1 MKKFLMMMALMLSLV
16 LSINAQTAIET
27 PKFLD
32 NVYVGVEAGATTPL
46 NFVQPFKNVN
56 PVAGVVLGKDLTPV
70 FGVQAEGMTW
80 FQDHNFANSHTAFK
94 AINVGLNG
102 TINLSNLFFG
112 YKGTPRA
119 FEVTTVTGLGWLRIL
134 SDHGLDGTPSNV
146 NGVITAVEDN
156 DELTAKT
163 GLNLAFNLGAK
174 KQHQIYLQPA
184 VMWNLTGYTNR
195 DLTGYTNRDDVQF
208 NKNHAQFAVML
219 GYTYKFKTSNGTH
232 NFKTYD
238 VGAMNNEINRLQA
251 ELAKKPNVVVREIIK
266 EKVVAAENT
275 VWIPFAFD
283 KAELTND
290 AKAILDNLKDV
301 KAVNVD
307 GYASWEDGSNAE
319 HNTALSIVRAH
330 TVTEYLKSIGVNVN
344 KSEGHGAEGI
354 TSQRCVIVS
363 VVK

>member
-16 LSINAQTAIET
+16 LSVNAQTAIET
-27 PKFLD
+27 PKILD
-32 NVYVGVEAGATTPL
+32 NVYIGVEAGATTPL
-46 NFVQPFKNVN
+46 NFVQPFKNIN
-56 PVAGVVLGKDLTPV
+56 PVAGIVLGKDLTPV

-102 TINLSNLFFG
+102 TVNLSNLFLG
-112 YKGTPRA
+112 YNGAPRK
-119 FEVTTVTGLGWLRIL
+119 FEVTTVTGLGWLSIL
-134 SDHGLDGTPSNV
+134 GDDNL
-146 NGVITAVEDN
+146 NGQNGIEDN

-163 GLNLAFNLGAK
+163 GLNLAFNLGSK
-174 KQHQIYLQPA
+174 KQHQVYLQPA
-184 VMWNLTGYTNR
+184 VMWNLTGYV
-195 DLTGYTNRDDVQF
+195 NRDDVQF

-219 GYTYKFKTSNGTH
+219 GYAYKFKTSNGTH

-251 ELAKKPNVVVREIIK
+251 ELAKKPNVVVKEIIK
-266 EKVVAAENT
+266 ERVVAAENT
-275 VWIPFAFD
+275 VWVPFAFD

-290 AKAILDNLKDV
+290 AKAILNNLKNV
-301 KAVNVD
+301 KTVNVD

>member
-1 MKKFLMMMALMLSLV
+1 MVMKKFLMMMALMLSLV
-16 LSINAQTAIET
+16 LSVNAQTAIET

-102 TINLSNLFFG
+102 TVNLSNLFLEYNG
-112 YKGTPRA
+112 APRK
-119 FEVTTVTGLGWLRIL
+119 FEVTTVTGIGWLSIL
-134 SDHGLDGTPSNV
+134 GDDNL
-146 NGVITAVEDN
+146 NGQNGIEDN

-195 DLTGYTNRDDVQF
+195 DDVQF
-208 NKNHAQFAVML
+208 NKNHAQFAIML

-251 ELAKKPNVVVREIIK
+251 ELAKKPNVVVKEIIR
-266 EKVVAAENT
+266 EKFVPAENT
-275 VWIPFAFD
+275 VWVPFAFD

-290 AKAILDNLKDV
+290 AKAILNNLKNI
-301 KAVNVD
+301 KTVNVD

-319 HNTALSIVRAH
+319 HNTALSIARAH
-330 TVTEYLKSIGVNVN
+330 TVTEYLKSIGVNVKN
-344 KSEGHGAEGI
+344 SEGHGAEGI

>member
-16 LSINAQTAIET
+16 LSVNAQTAIET
-27 PKFLD
+27 PKFFD
-32 NVYVGVEAGATTPL
+32 NVYVGVEAGATTPMT
-46 NFVQPFKNVN
+46 FVQPFKNIN
-56 PVAGVVLGKDLTPV
+56 PVVGIVLGKDLTPV
-70 FGVQAEGMTW
+70 FGIQAEGMGW
-80 FQDHNFANSHTAFK
+80 FQDHNFANSHTTIK
-94 AINVGLNG
+94 AINVGVNG

-134 SDHGLDGTPSNV
+134 SDHGLV
-146 NGVITAVEDN
+146 EHLLINGVITAVEDN

-163 GLNLAFNLGAK
+163 GLNLAFNFGAK

-184 VMWNLTGYTNR
+184 VMWN
-195 DLTGYTNRDDVQF
+195 LTGYTNRDDVQF

-251 ELAKKPNVVVREIIK
+251 ELAKKPNVVVKEIIR
-266 EKVVAAENT
+266 EKFVPAENT
-275 VWIPFAFD
+275 VWVPFAFD

-290 AKAILDNLKDV
+290 AKAILNNLKNV
-301 KAVNVD
+301 KTVNVD

-319 HNTALSIVRAH
+319 HNTALSIARAH
-330 TVTEYLKSIGVNVN
+330 TVTEYLKSIGVNVTN
-344 KSEGHGAEGI
+344 SEGHGAEGI

>member
-16 LSINAQTAIET
+16 LSVNAQTAIET

-46 NFVQPFKNVN
+46 NFVQPFKNIN
-56 PVAGVVLGKDLTPV
+56 QVAGVVLGKDLTPV

-102 TINLSNLFFG
+102 TVNLSNLFLEYNG
-112 YKGTPRA
+112 APRK
-119 FEVTTVTGLGWLRIL
+119 FEVTTVTGIGWLSIL
-134 SDHGLDGTPSNV
+134 GDDNINGT
-146 NGVITAVEDN
+146 NGIEDN

-184 VMWNLTGYTNR
+184 VMWN
-195 DLTGYTNRDDVQF
+195 LTGYTNRDDVQF

-251 ELAKKPNVVVREIIK
+251 ELAKKPNVVVREIIR
-266 EKVVAAENT
+266 EKFIPAENT
-275 VWIPFAFD
+275 VWVPFAFD

-290 AKAILDNLKDV
+290 AKAILNNLKNV
-301 KAVNVD
+301 KTVNVD

-319 HNTALSIVRAH
+319 HNTALSIARAH

-344 KSEGHGAEGI
+344 NSEGHGAEGI

>member
-102 TINLSNLFFG
+102 TVNLSNLFLEYNG
-112 YKGTPRA
+112 APRK
-119 FEVTTVTGLGWLRIL
+119 FEVTTITGIGWLSIL
-134 SDHGLDGTPSNV
+134 GDDNL
-146 NGVITAVEDN
+146 NGQNGIEDN

-184 VMWNLTGYTNR
+184 VMWN
-195 DLTGYTNRDDVQF
+195 LTGYTNRDDVQF

-251 ELAKKPNVVVREIIK
+251 ELAKKPNVVVKEIIR
-266 EKVVAAENT
+266 EKFVPAENT
-275 VWIPFAFD
+275 VWVPFAFD

-290 AKAILDNLKDV
+290 AKAILNNLKNV
-301 KAVNVD
+301 KTVNVD

-319 HNTALSIVRAH
+319 HNKALSIARAH

-344 KSEGHGAEGI
+344 NSEGHGAEGI

>member
-16 LSINAQTAIET
+16 LSVNAQTAIET

-102 TINLSNLFFG
+102 TVNLSNLFLEYNG
-112 YKGTPRA
+112 APRK
-119 FEVTTVTGLGWLRIL
+119 FEVTTVTGIGWLSIL
-134 SDHGLDGTPSNV
+134 GDDNL
-146 NGVITAVEDN
+146 NGRNGIEDN

-184 VMWNLTGYTNR
+184 VMWN
-195 DLTGYTNRDDVQF
+195 LTGYTNRDDVQF

-251 ELAKKPNVVVREIIK
+251 ELAKKPNVVVKEIIR
-266 EKVVAAENT
+266 EKVVPAENT
-275 VWIPFAFD
+275 VWVPFAFD
-283 KAELTND
+283 KAELTNET
-290 AKAILDNLKDV
+290 KAILNNLKNV
-301 KAVNVD
+301 RTVNVD

>member
-46 NFVQPFKNVN
+46 NFVQPFKNIN
-56 PVAGVVLGKDLTPV
+56 PVAGIVLGKDLTPV

-102 TINLSNLFFG
+102 TVNLSNLFLEYNG
-112 YKGTPRA
+112 APRK
-119 FEVTTVTGLGWLRIL
+119 FEVTTVTGISWLSILGDDNI
-134 SDHGLDGTPSNV
+134 
-146 NGVITAVEDN
+146 NGQNGIEDN

-184 VMWNLTGYTNR
+184 VMWN
-195 DLTGYTNRDDVQF
+195 LTGYTNRDDVQF

-251 ELAKKPNVVVREIIK
+251 ELAKKPNVIVKEIIR
-266 EKVVAAENT
+266 EKFVPAENT
-275 VWIPFAFD
+275 VWVPFAFD

-290 AKAILDNLKDV
+290 AKAILNNLKNV
-301 KAVNVD
+301 KTVNVD

>member
-16 LSINAQTAIET
+16 LSVNAQTAIET
-27 PKFLD
+27 PKILD
-32 NVYVGVEAGATTPL
+32 NVYIGVEAGATTPL
-46 NFVQPFKNVN
+46 NFVQPFKNIN
-56 PVAGVVLGKDLTPV
+56 PVAGIVLGKDLTPV

-102 TINLSNLFFG
+102 TVNLSNLFLG
-112 YKGTPRA
+112 YNGAPRK
-119 FEVTTVTGLGWLRIL
+119 FEVTTVTGLGWLSIL
-134 SDHGLDGTPSNV
+134 GDDNL
-146 NGVITAVEDN
+146 NGQNGIEDN

-163 GLNLAFNLGAK
+163 GLNLAFNLGSK
-174 KQHQIYLQPA
+174 KQHQVYLQPA
-184 VMWNLTGYTNR
+184 VMWNLTGYV
-195 DLTGYTNRDDVQF
+195 NRDDVQF

-219 GYTYKFKTSNGTH
+219 GYAYKFKTSNGTH

-251 ELAKKPNVVVREIIK
+251 ELAKKPNVVVKEIIK
-266 EKVVAAENT
+266 ERVVAAENT
-275 VWIPFAFD
+275 VWVPFAFD
-283 KAELTND
+283 KAELTNN
-290 AKAILDNLKDV
+290 AKAILNNLKNV
-301 KAVNVD
+301 KTVNVD

>member
-1 MKKFLMMMALMLSLV
+1 MVKKKFLMMMALMLSLV
-16 LSINAQTAIET
+16 LSVNAQTAIET
-27 PKFLD
+27 PKILD

-46 NFVQPFKNVN
+46 NFVQPFKNIN

-102 TINLSNLFFG
+102 TVNLSNLFLG
-112 YKGTPRA
+112 YNGAPRK
-119 FEVTTVTGLGWLRIL
+119 FEVTTVTGIGWLSIL
-134 SDHGLDGTPSNV
+134 GDDNLNGLSG
-146 NGVITAVEDN
+146 IEDN

-163 GLNLAFNLGAK
+163 GLNFAFNLGSK
-174 KQHQIYLQPA
+174 HQVYLQPA
-184 VMWNLTGYTNR
+184 VMWN
-195 DLTGYTNRDDVQF
+195 LTGYTNRDDVQF

-219 GYTYKFKTSNGTH
+219 GYAYKFKTSNGTH
-232 NFKTYD
+232 NFKIYD
-238 VGAMNNEINRLQA
+238 VGAMNNEINYLRA
-251 ELAKKPNVVVREIIK
+251 ELAKKPNVVVKEIIR
-266 EKVVAAENT
+266 EKFVPAENT
-275 VWIPFAFD
+275 VWVPFAFD
-283 KAELTND
+283 KAELTNN
-290 AKAILDNLKDV
+290 AKAILNNLKNV
-301 KAVNVD
+301 KTVNVD

>member
-1 MKKFLMMMALMLSLV
+1 MKKFLMMMALMLSLM
-16 LSINAQTAIET
+16 LSVNAQTAIET
-27 PKFLD
+27 PKILD

-80 FQDHNFANSHTAFK
+80 FQDHNFANSKTAFK
-94 AINVGLNG
+94 AINVGVNG
-102 TINLSNLFFG
+102 TVNLSNLFLG
-112 YKGTPRA
+112 YNGTPRK
-119 FEVTTVTGLGWLRIL
+119 FEVTTVTGIGWLSI
-134 SDHGLDGTPSNV
+134 LDGGIKDRELPNDPENT
-146 NGVITAVEDN
+146 EDN

-163 GLNLAFNLGAK
+163 GVNFAFNFGSK
-174 KQHQIYLQPA
+174 KQHQVYLQPA
-184 VMWNLTGYTNR
+184 VMWNLTGYA
-195 DLTGYTNRDDVQF
+195 NRDDVQF

-251 ELAKKPNVVVREIIK
+251 ELAKKSNVVVKEIIK
-266 EKVVAAENT
+266 EKFVPAENT
-275 VWIPFAFD
+275 VWVPFAFD

-290 AKAILDNLKDV
+290 TKAILNNLKNV
-301 KAVNVD
+301 KTVNVD

-319 HNTALSIVRAH
+319 HNKALSIARAH

-344 KSEGHGAEGI
+344 NSEGHGAEGI

>member
-16 LSINAQTAIET
+16 LSVNAQTAIET

-94 AINVGLNG
+94 AINVGVNG
-102 TINLSNLFFG
+102 TVNLSNLFLEYNG
-112 YKGTPRA
+112 APRK
-119 FEVTTVTGLGWLRIL
+119 FEVTTVTGIGWLSIL
-134 SDHGLDGTPSNV
+134 GDDNINGT
-146 NGVITAVEDN
+146 NGIEDN

-184 VMWNLTGYTNR
+184 VMWN
-195 DLTGYTNRDDVQF
+195 LTGYTNRDDVQF

-251 ELAKKPNVVVREIIK
+251 ELAKKPNVVVKEIIK
-266 EKVVAAENT
+266 EKFVPAENT
-275 VWIPFAFD
+275 VWVPFAFD

-290 AKAILDNLKDV
+290 TKAILNNLKNV
-301 KAVNVD
+301 KTVNVD

-319 HNTALSIVRAH
+319 HNKALSIARAH

-344 KSEGHGAEGI
+344 NSEGHGAEGI

>member
-1 MKKFLMMMALMLSLV
+1 MKMKKFLMMMALMLSLV
-16 LSINAQTAIET
+16 LSVNAQTAIET
-27 PKFLD
+27 PKILD
-32 NVYVGVEAGATTPL
+32 NVYIGVEAGATTPL
-46 NFVQPFKNVN
+46 NFVQPFKNIN
-56 PVAGVVLGKDLTPV
+56 PVAGIVLGKDLTPV

-102 TINLSNLFFG
+102 TVNLSNLFLG
-112 YKGTPRA
+112 YNGAPRK
-119 FEVTTVTGLGWLRIL
+119 FEVTTVTGLGWLSIL
-134 SDHGLDGTPSNV
+134 GDDNL
-146 NGVITAVEDN
+146 NGQNGIEDN

-163 GLNLAFNLGAK
+163 GLNLAFNLGSK
-174 KQHQIYLQPA
+174 KQHQVYLQPA
-184 VMWNLTGYTNR
+184 VMWNLTGYV
-195 DLTGYTNRDDVQF
+195 NRDDVQF

-219 GYTYKFKTSNGTH
+219 GYAYKFKTSNGTH

-251 ELAKKPNVVVREIIK
+251 ELAKKPNVVVKEIIK
-266 EKVVAAENT
+266 ERVVAAENT
-275 VWIPFAFD
+275 VWVPFAFD

-290 AKAILDNLKDV
+290 AKAILNNLKNV
-301 KAVNVD
+301 KTVNVD

>member
-16 LSINAQTAIET
+16 LSVNAQTAIET

-70 FGVQAEGMTW
+70 FGVQAEGITW

-102 TINLSNLFFG
+102 TVNLSNLFLG
-112 YKGTPRA
+112 YNGAPRK
-119 FEVTTVTGLGWLRIL
+119 FEVTTVTGIGWLSI
-134 SDHGLDGTPSNV
+134 LDGGIKDRELPNDPENT
-146 NGVITAVEDN
+146 EDN

-163 GLNLAFNLGAK
+163 GVNFAFNFGSK
-174 KQHQIYLQPA
+174 KQHQVYLQPA
-184 VMWNLTGYTNR
+184 VMWNLTGYA
-195 DLTGYTNRDDVQF
+195 DRDDVQF
-208 NKNHAQFAVML
+208 NKKYAQFAVML

-251 ELAKKPNVVVREIIK
+251 ELAKKPNVVVKEIIR
-266 EKVVAAENT
+266 EKFVPAENT
-275 VWIPFAFD
+275 VWVPFAFD

-290 AKAILDNLKDV
+290 AKAILNNLKNV
-301 KAVNVD
+301 KTVNVD